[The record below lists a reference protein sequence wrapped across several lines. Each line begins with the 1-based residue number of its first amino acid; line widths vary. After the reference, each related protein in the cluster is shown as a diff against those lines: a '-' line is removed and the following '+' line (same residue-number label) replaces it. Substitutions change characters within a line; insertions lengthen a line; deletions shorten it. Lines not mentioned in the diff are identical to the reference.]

1 LLKTN
6 YILALLRK
14 KEKESPL

>member
-6 YILALLRK
+6 YIGTN
-14 KEKESPL
+14 P